1 MTQFDRRGFLLRGM
15 LGGGAV
21 AVGLPFLDYFLD
33 NNGAAVAA
41 TYGGGRL
48 PVRFGTWFW
57 GCGMIPD
64 RWNPKTAG
72 ANYDLPPELAPIKP
86 VQDKVS
92 VLSGFGI
99 TLGGKSNQPHIS
111 GNVGFRTGTPADT
124 WQQIS
129 GPTFDVSIADAI
141 GAGTLYR
148 SLELSA
154 DGNPRTSFS
163 YRSGTEMNPSV
174 ASPLELYRRIFGADF
189 RDPNAAEFT
198 PDPKV
203 MARRSVLSAVTEERR
218 RMLGKLGAEDKAR
231 VDSYFTSIREVENK
245 LALQLEKPPRAEAC
259 IVPVQPEDLPASTD
273 VPARQKSH
281 KLMAELLAMAV
292 ACNQTKVFNMVFST
306 ATADLRQAGSPTA
319 YHQATH
325 EEQVDRTK
333 GYQPT
338 VDAFSTQS
346 MQGWADFV
354 TAISA
359 IKEGDGT
366 LLDNM
371 LVVAHS
377 EVSYAKNHDVNGIP
391 VMLAGRA
398 GGKVKTGIHIAGQGD
413 PISRVG
419 LTMQQLMGVP
429 VDAWGTEAMKT
440 SRTLSEIMA

>member
-1 MTQFDRRGFLLRGM
+1 MAHYDRRGFLLRGIFA
-15 LGGGAV
+15 GGAV
-21 AVGLPFLDYFLD
+21 AVGLPFLDYFLND
-33 NNGAAVAA
+33 NGTAFAA

-72 ANYDLPPELAPIKP
+72 AGYDLPPELAPIKP
-86 VQDKVS
+86 VQDKIS
-92 VLSGFGI
+92 VLSGFNVV
-99 TLGGKSNQPHIS
+99 LGGKSNQPHIS
-111 GNVGFRTGTPADT
+111 GNVGLRTGTPTDT
-124 WQQIS
+124 WQQIA
-129 GPTFDVSIADAI
+129 GPTFDVAIADAI
-141 GAGTLYR
+141 GAGTLFR

-154 DGNPRTSFS
+154 DGNARTSFS
-163 YRSGTEMNPSV
+163 YRSGTELNPSV
-174 ASPLELYRRIFGADF
+174 ASPAELYRRVFGSDF

-218 RMLGKLGAEDKAR
+218 RLIGKLGAEDKAR

-259 IVPVQPEDLPASTD
+259 VVLTQPADLPASTD
-273 VPARQKSH
+273 VIDRQKSH
-281 KLMAELLAMAV
+281 KLMAELLAMAM

-306 ATADLRQAGSPTA
+306 ATADLRQAGSPTG

-338 VDAFSTQS
+338 VDNFSTQS

-354 TAISA
+354 TAMSA

-398 GGKVKTGIHIAGQGD
+398 GGKVKTGIHIASQGD

-429 VDAWGTEAMKT
+429 VDVWGTEAMRT
-440 SRTLSEIMA
+440 SRTLTEIIA

>member
-1 MTQFDRRGFLLRGM
+1 MNKTSRRSFLLKGIF
-15 LGGGAV
+15 GGAAV
-21 AVGLPFLDYFLD
+21 SVGLPFLDYFLD
-33 NNGAAVAA
+33 DNGTAFAA

-64 RWNPKTAG
+64 RWNPKKAG
-72 ANYDLPPELAPIKP
+72 ADYDLPPQLAPIKA
-86 VQDKVS
+86 VQDKVTI
-92 VLSGFGI
+92 LSG
-99 TLGGKSNQPHIS
+99 LGVPLEGKSNQPHIS
-111 GNVGFRTGTPADT
+111 GNIGVRTGAPVDS
-124 WQQIS
+124 WQQIVA
-129 GPTFDVSIADAI
+129 PTFDVTIADAI
-141 GAGTLYR
+141 GGGSFFR
-148 SLELSA
+148 SLEMSA

-163 YRSGTEMNPSV
+163 YRTGAEMNPSV
-174 ASPLELYRRIFGADF
+174 ATPLELYRRIFGADF
-189 RDPNAAEFT
+189 RDPNAANFV

-203 MARRSVLSAVTEERR
+203 MARRSVLSAVTDERR
-218 RMLGKLGAEDKAR
+218 RLIGSLGAADRAR
-231 VDSYFTSIREVENK
+231 VDSYFTAIREVETK

-259 IVPVQPEDLPASTD
+259 AMPKEPEDLTPSTD
-273 VPARQKSH
+273 VAARQKAH
-281 KLMAELLAMAV
+281 KVMSELLAMAL

-306 ATADLRQAGSPTA
+306 SNSDLRQAGSPTA

-338 VDAFSTQS
+338 VDEFATQS

-354 TAISA
+354 TAMSA

-398 GGKVKTGIHIAGQGD
+398 GGKMKTGIHIASQGD

-419 LTMQQLMGVP
+419 LTVQQLMGVP
-429 VDAWGTEAMKT
+429 VDAWGTDAM
-440 SRTLSEIMA
+440 RTTRSIGEMLV

>member
-1 MTQFDRRGFLLRGM
+1 MTPFDRRGFLLRGM

-92 VLSGFGI
+92 ILSGFGI

-124 WQQIS
+124 WQQIA

-218 RMLGKLGAEDKAR
+218 HMLGKLGAEDKAR
-231 VDSYFTSIREVENK
+231 VDS
-245 LALQLEKPPRAEAC
+245 
-259 IVPVQPEDLPASTD
+259 
-273 VPARQKSH
+273 
-281 KLMAELLAMAV
+281 
-292 ACNQTKVFNMVFST
+292 
-306 ATADLRQAGSPTA
+306 
-319 YHQATH
+319 
-325 EEQVDRTK
+325 
-333 GYQPT
+333 
-338 VDAFSTQS
+338 
-346 MQGWADFV
+346 
-354 TAISA
+354 
-359 IKEGDGT
+359 
-366 LLDNM
+366 
-371 LVVAHS
+371 
-377 EVSYAKNHDVNGIP
+377 
-391 VMLAGRA
+391 
-398 GGKVKTGIHIAGQGD
+398 
-413 PISRVG
+413 
-419 LTMQQLMGVP
+419 
-429 VDAWGTEAMKT
+429 
-440 SRTLSEIMA
+440 

>member
-1 MTQFDRRGFLLRGM
+1 MRNFDRRGFLLRGM
-15 LGGGAV
+15 QGGAAV
-21 AVGLPFLDYFLD
+21 AVGLPFLDYFLND
-33 NNGAAVAA
+33 SGTAFAA
-41 TYGGGRL
+41 THGGGRL

-64 RWNPKTAG
+64 RWNPKNTG
-72 ANYDLPPELAPIKP
+72 TGYDLPPELAPIKP
-86 VQDKVS
+86 VQDQVS
-92 VLSGFGI
+92 ILSGFNVA
-99 TLGGKSNQPHIS
+99 LGAKSNQPHVS
-111 GNVGFRTGTPADT
+111 GNVGLRTGTPSDS
-124 WQQIS
+124 WQQLA
-129 GPTFDVSIADAI
+129 GPTFDVAIADAI
-141 GAGTLYR
+141 GAGTLFR

-154 DGNPRTSFS
+154 DGNARTSLS

-174 ASPLELYRRIFGADF
+174 ASPMELYRRVFGADF

-203 MARRSVLSAVTEERR
+203 MARRSVLSAVTDERR
-218 RMLGKLGAEDKAR
+218 RLLGKLGAEDKAR
-231 VDSYFTSIREVENK
+231 MDSYFTAIREVENK

-259 IVPVQPEDLPASTD
+259 IVPAQPADLPASTD
-273 VPARQKSH
+273 VSARQKSH
-281 KLMAELLAMAV
+281 QLMSQLLAMAL

-306 ATADLRQAGSPTA
+306 ATADLRQAGSPTG

-325 EEQVDRTK
+325 EEQVDRAK

-338 VDAFSTQS
+338 VDDFSTQS

-354 TAISA
+354 AAMAS

-398 GGKVKTGIHIAGQGD
+398 GGKVKTGIHVASQGD

-429 VDAWGTEAMKT
+429 VDTWGTEAMQT
-440 SRTLSEIMA
+440 SRPLSEIMA

>member
-1 MTQFDRRGFLLRGM
+1 MAQYGRRGFLLRGIFA
-15 LGGGAV
+15 GGAV
-21 AVGLPFLDYFLD
+21 AVGLPFLDYFLND
-33 NNGAAVAA
+33 NGTAFAA

-72 ANYDLPPELAPIKP
+72 AGYDLPPELAPIKS
-86 VQDKVS
+86 VQDKIS
-92 VLSGFGI
+92 VLSGFNVV
-99 TLGGKSNQPHIS
+99 LGGKSNQPHIS
-111 GNVGFRTGTPADT
+111 GNVGLRTGTPTDT
-124 WQQIS
+124 WQQIA
-129 GPTFDVSIADAI
+129 GPTFDVAIADTI
-141 GAGTLYR
+141 GAGTLFR

-154 DGNPRTSFS
+154 DGNARTSFS
-163 YRSGTEMNPSV
+163 YRSGTELNPSV
-174 ASPLELYRRIFGADF
+174 ASPAELYRRVFGSDF

-218 RMLGKLGAEDKAR
+218 RLIGKLGAEDKAR

-259 IVPVQPEDLPASTD
+259 VVPTQPADVPASTD
-273 VPARQKSH
+273 VTDRQKSH
-281 KLMAELLAMAV
+281 KLMAELLAMAM

-306 ATADLRQAGSPTA
+306 ATADLRQAGSPTG

-325 EEQVDRTK
+325 EEQVDRIK

-338 VDAFSTQS
+338 VDNFSTQS

-354 TAISA
+354 TAMSA

-398 GGKVKTGIHIAGQGD
+398 GGKVKTGIHIASQGD

-429 VDAWGTEAMKT
+429 VDAWGTEAMRT
-440 SRTLSEIMA
+440 SRTLTEIIA